1 MLIKLGVC
9 FRSEFYCEA
18 LQEVKL
24 YKTLGGTGM
33 DWGRAK
39 NVLIYAFLVLNL
51 LLCYQLWIDLRD
63 QVSANLDFTSLS
75 AETQAVMEQKGIR
88 VLCPIPAATPQL
100 PDITYRYSGEEQ
112 NEAAVQLENPI
123 DSKLIYSSFSEL
135 SRALESQIPDIANY
149 RFDSQESEV
158 GKFVLHP
165 LVDNQ
170 WSLFRVRL
178 ELINSDQKI
187 VAFRWPKIEIGKSS
201 SEDVQ
206 KVLPAS
212 QALSSLIEKYFP
224 VDAVVKE
231 IELGYYGELFNS
243 ESQVA
248 SPMWRFML
256 ENGTSYYV
264 DAISADIIS
273 PKTTE

>member
-1 MLIKLGVC
+1 
-9 FRSEFYCEA
+9 
-18 LQEVKL
+18 
-24 YKTLGGTGM
+24 M

-51 LLCYQLWIDLRD
+51 LLCYQLWMDLRD
-63 QVSANLDFTSLS
+63 QASANLDFTSLS
-75 AETQAVMEQKGIR
+75 GEIQAVMEQKGIR

-100 PDITYRYSGEEQ
+100 PDITYIYSGEEQ
-112 NEAAVQLENPI
+112 DDPPTPLEEPI
-123 DSKLIYSSFSEL
+123 DSGLMYSSFTEL
-135 SRALESQIPDIANY
+135 SNALQGQIPDIANY

-165 LVDNQ
+165 LVDKKY
-170 WSLFRVRL
+170 SLFRVRL
-178 ELINSDQKI
+178 ELINSNQKI
-187 VAFRWPKIEIGKSS
+187 VAYRWPKIEIGASS
-201 SEDVQ
+201 SEDGDVQ

-224 VDAVVKE
+224 ADSVVKE

-256 ENGTSYYV
+256 EDGSAYYV

>member
-1 MLIKLGVC
+1 
-9 FRSEFYCEA
+9 
-18 LQEVKL
+18 
-24 YKTLGGTGM
+24 M

-39 NVLIYAFLVLNL
+39 NVLICAFLGLNL

-75 AETQAVMEQKGIR
+75 EETQAVMEQKGIR
-88 VLCPIPAATPQL
+88 VLCPIPASTPQL
-100 PDITYRYSGEEQ
+100 PNITYRYSAEEQ
-112 NEAAVQLENPI
+112 NEPPIKLDVPI
-123 DSKLIYSSFSEL
+123 DSKLIYSSFSDL
-135 SRALESQIPDIANY
+135 SKALENQIPDIANY

-165 LVDNQ
+165 LVQNQ

-187 VAFRWPKIEIGKSS
+187 VAFRSPKIEIGASS
-201 SEDVQ
+201 SDKEQ

-224 VDAVVKE
+224 ADSVVKE

-256 ENGTSYYV
+256 ENGNAYYV

-273 PKTTE
+273 PKTTD

>member
-1 MLIKLGVC
+1 MSHSG
-9 FRSEFYCEA
+9 FY
-18 LQEVKL
+18 
-24 YKTLGGTGM
+24 
-33 DWGRAK
+33 
-39 NVLIYAFLVLNL
+39 
-51 LLCYQLWIDLRD
+51 
-63 QVSANLDFTSLS
+63 
-75 AETQAVMEQKGIR
+75 
-88 VLCPIPAATPQL
+88 PAASN
-100 PDITYRYSGEEQ
+100 ITYRYSAEEQ
-112 NEAAVQLENPI
+112 NEPPIKLDVPI
-123 DSKLIYSSFSEL
+123 DSKLIYSSFSDL
-135 SRALESQIPDIANY
+135 SKALENQIPDIANY

-165 LVDNQ
+165 LVQNQ

-187 VAFRWPKIEIGKSS
+187 VAFRSPKIEIGASS
-201 SEDVQ
+201 SDKEQ

-224 VDAVVKE
+224 ADSVVKE

-256 ENGTSYYV
+256 ENGNAYYV

-273 PKTTE
+273 PKTTD

>member
-1 MLIKLGVC
+1 
-9 FRSEFYCEA
+9 
-18 LQEVKL
+18 
-24 YKTLGGTGM
+24 M

-39 NVLIYAFLVLNL
+39 NVLICAFLGLNL

-75 AETQAVMEQKGIR
+75 EETQAVMEQKGIR
-88 VLCPIPAATPQL
+88 VLCPIPASTPQL
-100 PDITYRYSGEEQ
+100 PNITYRYSAEEQ
-112 NEAAVQLENPI
+112 NEPPIKLDVPI
-123 DSKLIYSSFSEL
+123 DSKLIYSSFSDL
-135 SRALESQIPDIANY
+135 SKALEDQIPDIANY

-165 LVDNQ
+165 LVQNQ

-187 VAFRWPKIEIGKSS
+187 VAYRWPKIEIGASS
-201 SEDVQ
+201 SDKEQ

-224 VDAVVKE
+224 ADSVVKE

-256 ENGTSYYV
+256 ENGNAYYV

-273 PKTTE
+273 PKTTD

>member
-1 MLIKLGVC
+1 
-9 FRSEFYCEA
+9 
-18 LQEVKL
+18 
-24 YKTLGGTGM
+24 M

-39 NVLIYAFLVLNL
+39 NVLICAFLGLNL

-75 AETQAVMEQKGIR
+75 EETQAVMEQKGIR
-88 VLCPIPAATPQL
+88 VLCPIPASTPQL
-100 PDITYRYSGEEQ
+100 PNITYRYSAEEQ
-112 NEAAVQLENPI
+112 NEPPIKLDIPI
-123 DSKLIYSSFSEL
+123 DSKLIYSSFTDL
-135 SRALESQIPDIANY
+135 SKALESQIPDIANY

-165 LVDNQ
+165 LVQNQ

-187 VAFRWPKIEIGKSS
+187 VAFRSPKIEIGASS
-201 SEDVQ
+201 SDKEQ

-224 VDAVVKE
+224 ADSVVKE

-256 ENGTSYYV
+256 ENGNAYYV

-273 PKTTE
+273 PKTTD

>member
-1 MLIKLGVC
+1 
-9 FRSEFYCEA
+9 
-18 LQEVKL
+18 
-24 YKTLGGTGM
+24 M

-39 NVLIYAFLVLNL
+39 SVLIYAFLVLNL
-51 LLCYQLWIDLRD
+51 LLCYQLWMDLRD
-63 QVSANLDFTSLS
+63 QATANLDFTSLS

-88 VLCPIPAATPQL
+88 VLSPIPAATPQL
-100 PDITYRYSGEEQ
+100 PDITYIYSGEEQ
-112 NEAAVQLENPI
+112 NAPPVLLKEPI
-123 DSKLIYSSFSEL
+123 DSGLMYSSFSEL
-135 SRALESQIPDIANY
+135 SEALQGEIPDIAGY

-165 LVDNQ
+165 LVDQ
-170 WSLFRVRL
+170 KYSLFRVKL
-178 ELINSDQKI
+178 ELINSNQKI
-187 VAFRWPKIEIGKSS
+187 VAYRSPKIEIVATGSDN
-201 SEDVQ
+201 ENADVQ

-224 VDAVVKE
+224 ADAVVKE

-248 SPMWRFML
+248 SPMWRFWL
-256 ENGTSYYV
+256 EDGSAYYV

>member
-1 MLIKLGVC
+1 
-9 FRSEFYCEA
+9 
-18 LQEVKL
+18 
-24 YKTLGGTGM
+24 M

-39 NVLIYAFLVLNL
+39 NVLICAFLGLNL

-75 AETQAVMEQKGIR
+75 EETQAVMEQKGIR
-88 VLCPIPAATPQL
+88 VLCPIPASTPQL
-100 PDITYRYSGEEQ
+100 PNITYRYSAEEQ
-112 NEAAVQLENPI
+112 NEPPIKLDVPI
-123 DSKLIYSSFSEL
+123 DSKLIYSSFSDL
-135 SRALESQIPDIANY
+135 SKALEDQIPDIANY

-165 LVDNQ
+165 LVQNQ

-187 VAFRWPKIEIGKSS
+187 VAYRRPKIEIGASISDK
-201 SEDVQ
+201 EQ

-224 VDAVVKE
+224 ADSVVKE

-256 ENGTSYYV
+256 ENGNAYYV

>member
-1 MLIKLGVC
+1 
-9 FRSEFYCEA
+9 
-18 LQEVKL
+18 
-24 YKTLGGTGM
+24 M

-63 QVSANLDFTSLS
+63 QASANLDFTSLS
-75 AETQAVMEQKGIR
+75 EETQAVMEQKGIR
-88 VLCPIPAATPQL
+88 ILCPIPAATPEL

-112 NEAAVQLENPI
+112 NETPVELKEPI
-123 DSKLIYSSFSEL
+123 DSGLMYSSFSEL
-135 SRALESQIPDIANY
+135 SSALEGQIPDIAKY
-149 RFDSQESEV
+149 RFDAQESEV

-165 LVDNQ
+165 LVDNK

-187 VAFRWPKIEIGKSS
+187 VAFRWPKIEIGASS

-224 VDAVVKE
+224 ADSVVNE
-231 IELGYYGELFNS
+231 IALGYYGELFNS

-256 ENGTSYYV
+256 KNGNAYYV

>member
-1 MLIKLGVC
+1 
-9 FRSEFYCEA
+9 
-18 LQEVKL
+18 
-24 YKTLGGTGM
+24 M

-51 LLCYQLWIDLRD
+51 LLCYQLWMDLRD
-63 QVSANLDFTSLS
+63 QASANLDFTSLS

-112 NEAAVQLENPI
+112 NEEPVELKVPI
-123 DSKLIYSSFSEL
+123 DSKLIYSSFAEL
-135 SRALESQIPDIANY
+135 STSLADQITDIANY

-158 GKFVLHP
+158 GKFILHP
-165 LVDNQ
+165 LVDHK

-187 VAFRWPKIEIGKSS
+187 VAYRWPKIEIGATNSD
-201 SEDVQ
+201 EDIQ

-224 VDAVVKE
+224 ADSVVKE

-256 ENGTSYYV
+256 ENGNAYYV

>member
-1 MLIKLGVC
+1 
-9 FRSEFYCEA
+9 
-18 LQEVKL
+18 
-24 YKTLGGTGM
+24 M

-63 QVSANLDFTSLS
+63 QASANLDFTSLS
-75 AETQAVMEQKGIR
+75 QDTQAVMEQKDIR

-100 PDITYRYSGEEQ
+100 PDITYHYSGEEQ
-112 NEAAVQLENPI
+112 NEPPVELKEPV
-123 DSKLIYSSFSEL
+123 DSKLIYSSFTEL
-135 SRALESQIPDIANY
+135 STALQGQIPDIANY

-165 LVDNQ
+165 LVDKK

-187 VAFRWPKIEIGKSS
+187 IAYRWPKIEIGAGSS
-201 SEDVQ
+201 DNVQ

-224 VDAVVKE
+224 ENSVVKE

-256 ENGTSYYV
+256 ENGNAYYV

-273 PKTTE
+273 PKTTD

>member
-1 MLIKLGVC
+1 
-9 FRSEFYCEA
+9 
-18 LQEVKL
+18 
-24 YKTLGGTGM
+24 M

-39 NVLIYAFLVLNL
+39 NVLIYAFLGLNL

-75 AETQAVMEQKGIR
+75 EETQAVMEQKGIR
-88 VLCPIPAATPQL
+88 ILCPIPAATPQL
-100 PDITYRYSGEEQ
+100 PNITYRYSAEEQ
-112 NEAAVQLENPI
+112 NDLPVKLVDPI

-135 SRALESQIPDIANY
+135 SKALVDQIPDIANY

-187 VAFRWPKIEIGKSS
+187 VAYRWPRIEIGTSISDK
-201 SEDVQ
+201 EQ

-224 VDAVVKE
+224 ADSVVKE

-256 ENGTSYYV
+256 DNGSAYYV

-273 PKTTE
+273 PKTTD

>member
-1 MLIKLGVC
+1 
-9 FRSEFYCEA
+9 
-18 LQEVKL
+18 
-24 YKTLGGTGM
+24 M

-39 NVLIYAFLVLNL
+39 NVLIYAFLALNL

-63 QVSANLDFTSLS
+63 QASANLDFTSLS
-75 AETQAVMEQKGIR
+75 AETQAVMDQKNIR

-112 NEAAVQLENPI
+112 NQPPVELKEPVN
-123 DSKLIYSSFSEL
+123 SSLIYSSFTDL
-135 SRALESQIPDIANY
+135 SNALAGQIPDIANY
-149 RFDSQESEV
+149 RFDSQESEP
-158 GKFVLHP
+158 GKSVLHP
-165 LVDNQ
+165 LVDNK
-170 WSLFRVRL
+170 WSLFRVKL

-187 VAFRWPKIEIGKSS
+187 VAYRWPQIEIGPMGST
-201 SEDVQ
+201 EDVQ

-224 VDAVVKE
+224 VNSVVKE

-248 SPMWRFML
+248 SPMWRFIL
-256 ENGTSYYV
+256 ENGSAYYV

>member
-1 MLIKLGVC
+1 
-9 FRSEFYCEA
+9 
-18 LQEVKL
+18 
-24 YKTLGGTGM
+24 M

-39 NVLIYAFLVLNL
+39 NVLIYAFLLLNL
-51 LLCYQLWIDLRD
+51 LLCYQLWNDLHD

-75 AETQAVMEQKGIR
+75 EETQAVMEQKGIR

-100 PDITYRYSGEEQ
+100 PDITYNYSGEEQ
-112 NEAAVQLENPI
+112 NEAPVLLKLPI
-123 DSKLIYSSFSEL
+123 DSKLIYSSFTEL
-135 SRALESQIPDIANY
+135 SDQLVGQIPDIANY
-149 RFDSQESEV
+149 RFDSQESEI

-178 ELINSDQKI
+178 ELINSNQKI
-187 VAFRWPKIEIGKSS
+187 VAYRWPKIKIGTSNK
-201 SEDVQ
+201 EDLQ

-224 VDAVVKE
+224 VDSVVKE

-256 ENGTSYYV
+256 ENGKAYYV

>member
-1 MLIKLGVC
+1 
-9 FRSEFYCEA
+9 
-18 LQEVKL
+18 
-24 YKTLGGTGM
+24 M

-51 LLCYQLWIDLRD
+51 LLCYQLWMDLRD
-63 QVSANLDFTSLS
+63 QASANLDFTSLS
-75 AETQAVMEQKGIR
+75 QETQAVMEEKNIR
-88 VLCPIPAATPQL
+88 ILCPIPAATPQL
-100 PDITYRYSGEEQ
+100 PDLTYHYSGEEQ
-112 NEAAVQLENPI
+112 NEPPVELKEPI
-123 DSKLIYSSFSEL
+123 DSKLIYSSFTEL
-135 SRALESQIPDIANY
+135 STALKGQIPDIANY

-165 LVDNQ
+165 LVDKK

-187 VAFRWPKIEIGKSS
+187 VAFRWPKIEMVTTGR
-201 SEDVQ
+201 DRDQ

-224 VDAVVKE
+224 ANSVVKE

-256 ENGTSYYV
+256 ENGNAYYV

>member
-1 MLIKLGVC
+1 
-9 FRSEFYCEA
+9 
-18 LQEVKL
+18 
-24 YKTLGGTGM
+24 M

-63 QVSANLDFTSLS
+63 QASANLDFTSLS
-75 AETQAVMEQKGIR
+75 QETQAVMEEKDIR

-100 PDITYRYSGEEQ
+100 PDITYHYSGEEQ
-112 NEAAVQLENPI
+112 NEPPVELKEPI
-123 DSKLIYSSFSEL
+123 DSKLIYSSFAEL
-135 SRALESQIPDIANY
+135 SSALQDQIPDIANY

-158 GKFVLHP
+158 GKSVLHP
-165 LVDNQ
+165 LVDKK

-187 VAFRWPKIEIGKSS
+187 VAYRWPKIEIVAGS
-201 SEDVQ
+201 SENVQ

-224 VDAVVKE
+224 ANSVVKE

-256 ENGTSYYV
+256 ENGNAYYV